1 MQRLP
6 VMKKRWRKYW
16 KKHMTENFLFCSMEM
31 KIHFPV
37 LLRSAIC
44 MQGKSIAWKGRKKRE
59 RVLRL
64 FFLSGIFLDRQ
75 KSSCILIENML
86 Q

>member
-44 MQGKSIAWKGRKKRE
+44 MQGKREKKRE

-64 FFLSGIFLDRQ
+64 FFLFRDIFG
-75 KSSCILIENML
+75 
-86 Q
+86 